1 MSGHSRW
8 SQIKHKKAIT
18 DAKRGKIFTLLG
30 NAITLAAREGGDPAS
45 NFKLKAAIEKA
56 RAENMPMQNI
66 DRAIK
71 RGTGELL
78 GAAIS
83 ENTYEAFGPS
93 GTALLIKTISD
104 NKNRTIS
111 EIRNI
116 LTRFGGKLA
125 SGGVSHLFETKGII
139 KIETRDRDRE
149 ELELAAIDAG
159 VEDIEEQDNTL
170 TIYTK
175 PQDLFTI
182 KNNLEKQGIKIERA
196 ELSLEPK
203 ALVKIDDEKKADAIV
218 KLMSAL
224 EESDDVSSVY
234 ANFDIPDELINS

>member
-218 KLMSAL
+218 KLMNAL